1 MKGKLTIVT
10 DHPAM
15 AARFVLDCYP
25 QDLPGWI
32 VIVTRP
38 EDVTAL
44 PHGALVLPFWTH
56 ADDKPPLSK
65 LLMLERKAAGTLSV
79 GITAGQNAYLDRLIA
94 ERRAASDAH
103 VAAPPASLS
112 PPPAAPARPL
122 SSRWT

>member
-56 ADDKPPLSK
+56 ADDKPPPCAPASAASK
-65 LLMLERKAAGTLSV
+65 AAACRRHGSRKAGPARH
-79 GITAGQNAYLDRLIA
+79 A
-94 ERRAASDAH
+94 
-103 VAAPPASLS
+103 AAPS
-112 PPPAAPARPL
+112 RP
-122 SSRWT
+122 RAW